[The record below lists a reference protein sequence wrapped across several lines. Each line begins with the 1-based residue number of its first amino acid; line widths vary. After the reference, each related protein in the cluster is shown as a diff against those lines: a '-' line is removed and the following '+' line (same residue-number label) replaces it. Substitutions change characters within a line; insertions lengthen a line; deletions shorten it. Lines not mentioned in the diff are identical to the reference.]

1 MFKCYFN
8 YTSHLS
14 CHLYVGA
21 LSSPPQS
28 DPPAVHM
35 LLLIDEATVTIKA
48 VQNPPAQ
55 AFFSKKKPQSSP
67 AMRVVFKGCHG
78 RFSVDSKSKFF
89 GVYQGFM
96 GIEAYIIGKCMCSK
110 FGDYSSKQSF
120 TSLDSGMQHLENV
133 TEVGQQT
140 QNPCTVTFGYFCSPH
155 TPL

>member
-1 MFKCYFN
+1 MFKFYFN
-8 YTSHLS
+8 YTSHLLS
-14 CHLYVGA
+14 IGA

-96 GIEAYIIGKCMCSK
+96 GVEAYIIGKCMCSK
-110 FGDYSSKQSF
+110 FGDSSSKQSF

-133 TEVGQQT
+133 TEVGQLI
-140 QNPCTVTFGYFCSPH
+140 QNPRTVTSGYFCSSH
-155 TPL
+155 TFL